1 MTRTHVLRF
10 ILVTALM
17 AVAGRAE
24 AQEFGVKGG
33 VQFTDIAWGDEILL
47 ETPWGWGLTGGMFL
61 RFWPAKALSLQTEA
75 LVTQLVIDFSSE
87 GSDAKNTLT
96 NLQVPVL
103 LRYTVVSGESLR
115 VRALGGG
122 AMDFVLFAR
131 ESVGDE
137 SLDIRQTVAPWS
149 ASLVAAGEVEWRRWV
164 FDVRYLFGLTDIY
177 HPDVAVAI
185 PAKQRSLQVTAG
197 WRF

>member
-1 MTRTHVLRF
+1 
-10 ILVTALM
+10 
-17 AVAGRAE
+17 
-24 AQEFGVKGG
+24 
-33 VQFTDIAWGDEILL
+33 
-47 ETPWGWGLTGGMFL
+47 MFL
-61 RFWPAKALSLQTEA
+61 RFWPAKALSIQTEA

-87 GSDAKNTLT
+87 GADSTNTLT
-96 NLQVPVL
+96 NLEVPVL

-122 AMDFVLFAR
+122 AMDFVLLAR
-131 ESVGDE
+131 ENVGDQ
-137 SLDIRQTVAPWS
+137 SLDIRQTVAPWGV
-149 ASLVAAGEVEWRRWV
+149 SLVAAGEVEWRRWV

-177 HPDVAVAI
+177 HQDVAETI